1 VQVTEGD
8 DVSRVIKNMFGAVQ
22 LGNNPKNLQADTVD
36 RSKFINKLEGV
47 TIPAGENNVNIDLA
61 RS

>member
-1 VQVTEGD
+1 
-8 DVSRVIKNMFGAVQ
+8 MFGAVQ

-47 TIPAGENNVNIDLA
+47 QIPAGENNINIDLA